1 MSIRS
6 AAWIAWSLCVLC
18 VALAMASLI
27 FALLNGRTLGEIFL
41 AWRGEPS
48 IACFAIIAVSFSV
61 VGALI
66 ASHRPGN
73 PIGWVFCAAALF
85 QVLADATGQYADY
98 ALLTN
103 PGSLP
108 LGGELSWL
116 EAWIWAP
123 GLGLI
128 VVFLPL
134 LFPDGRPPSRRWRPV
149 VWLGGLSIG
158 LICVLTA
165 IVLWPERG
173 PALVRPGSF
182 PEFEGWRYA
191 VEGLVN
197 FAYPMLLLAGFGAVI
212 SLLVR
217 FRRARGDERQ
227 QIKWFASAAALSLV
241 WIFVFTGQVTLGGLP
256 EAIVALSSL
265 LVVPSIPIATG
276 IAILRYRL
284 YDIDLIINRTLV
296 YGLLTILLAAGY
308 VATIMALQGIG
319 DLVFQLPFRAVFGQ
333 KSTLATIAATLAMAA
348 LFNPLRHRIQ
358 SFIDRRFYRSKY
370 DARKTLE
377 AFSAKLRD
385 ETDLDALSE
394 DLTSV
399 VRETLQPAHVSLW
412 LPPNSALKEKKRAA
426 IRESGRDE
434 ERAFPGYSPNDLGE
448 EFPKVHLIGE
458 RCFQQ
463 RPLLLAPLRRRS
475 RKMSVTQTARTVPAT
490 TLPATP
496 EVADSGLGCGVVGLP
511 SSRSFSV
518 RSILAMSRLVAHGI
532 KGAIVL

>member
-173 PALVRPGSF
+173 PALVRPGDF
-182 PEFEGWRYA
+182 PTEFEGWRYA

-197 FAYPMLLLAGFGAVI
+197 FAYPMLLLAEFGAVI

-296 YGLLTILLAAGY
+296 YGSLTVTLVALYFGGIVVLQRGFVLLT
-308 VATIMALQGIG
+308 
-319 DLVFQLPFRAVFGQ
+319 GQ
-333 KSTLATIAATLAMAA
+333 QSTLAVVASTLLIAA
-348 LFNPLRHRIQ
+348 LFTPLRRRLQ
-358 SFIDRRFYRSKY
+358 GFIDRRFYRRKY
-370 DARKTLE
+370 DARKILE
-377 AFSAKLRD
+377 AFSARLRD
-385 ETDLDALSE
+385 ETNLDALSN
-394 DLTSV
+394 DLVGV
-399 VRETLQPAHVSLW
+399 VRETMQPSHISLW
-412 LPPNSALKEKKRAA
+412 
-426 IRESGRDE
+426 
-434 ERAFPGYSPNDLGE
+434 
-448 EFPKVHLIGE
+448 
-458 RCFQQ
+458 Q
-463 RPLLLAPLRRRS
+463 RPD
-475 RKMSVTQTARTVPAT
+475 
-490 TLPATP
+490 TP
-496 EVADSGLGCGVVGLP
+496 TWREH
-511 SSRSFSV
+511 SS
-518 RSILAMSRLVAHGI
+518 
-532 KGAIVL
+532 